1 MYYWYLS
8 ILFSPTTHRH
18 MDESTEEYYAYM
30 FLSNVTDLLLALSM
44 HRSVFTGDGFLVV
57 FAESL

>member
-1 MYYWYLS
+1 
-8 ILFSPTTHRH
+8 